1 MGSYMASK
9 GLLCS
14 KLCDS
19 FINLFKAVENF
30 FLCMDCTFG
39 VTFHSFYRC
48 YFAWKMSMLFLR
60 GNNSQFNQKYINQDK
75 FRLQALN
82 WSFPQVDP
90 ASKKREHTV
99 SMTLNGQHQNL
110 QIVFVLH
117 CPISTIVLQNE
128 NQLTR
133 LLVQDSWMLE
143 SKFL

>member
-1 MGSYMASK
+1 MASK

-39 VTFHSFYRC
+39 VTFHSFYCC

-90 ASKKREHTV
+90 VSKKREHIND
-99 SMTLNGQHQNL
+99 SEWPTLEFTDCFCSALSNKHN
-110 QIVFVLH
+110 H
-117 CPISTIVLQNE
+117 TSE
-128 NQLTR
+128 
-133 LLVQDSWMLE
+133 
-143 SKFL
+143 